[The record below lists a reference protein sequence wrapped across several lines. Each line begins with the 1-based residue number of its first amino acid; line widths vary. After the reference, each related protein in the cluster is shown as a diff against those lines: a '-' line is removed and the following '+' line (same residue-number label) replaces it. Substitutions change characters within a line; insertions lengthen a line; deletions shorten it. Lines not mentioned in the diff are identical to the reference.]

1 MEAIIIINRNITLSK
16 YDLSSKKIIGVEGGG
31 LELIKYG
38 IKDFT
43 SYGDFDSIS
52 KEDIQLLKENSK
64 EFIKLNPIKDV
75 TDTYG
80 AYLLC
85 KGCSKIT
92 ILGGISGKRVDHLYA
107 NINLVKDDNRVELLD
122 DTTYIKSL
130 DVGEYYFNNDYYFY
144 SFYPIE
150 DSIIDIKGD
159 FRYKLDS
166 YNLKGNDSLCIS
178 NQIDG
183 KQGKLVVRK
192 GRILL
197 ICSKNDSIY

>member
-1 MEAIIIINRNITLSK
+1 MEAFIIINRNITLSK
-16 YDLSSKKIIGVEGGG
+16 YDLSSKKIIGVETGG
-31 LELIKYG
+31 LLLIKNG
-38 IKDFT
+38 IKDFIG
-43 SYGDFDSIS
+43 YGDFDSIS
-52 KEDIQLLKENSK
+52 KDDIKLLKENSK
-64 EFIKLNPIKDV
+64 EFIKLNPIKDI

-85 KGCSKIT
+85 KDCDKIT
-92 ILGGISGKRVDHLYA
+92 ILGGISGKRIDHLYA
-107 NINLVKDDNRVELLD
+107 NINLVKEDKRVELLD
-122 DTTYIKSL
+122 DSTYIKSL

-150 DSIIDIKGD
+150 DSCIDIKGD

-183 KQGKLVVRK
+183 KSGKLVIKK
-192 GRILL
+192 GRVLL
-197 ICSKNDSIY
+197 ICSKNDSSF